1 MNSDLLI
8 AGAANL
14 DRMMYVERIPQQ
26 GETIMALR
34 YEEQPGGKG
43 ANQAVAAALW
53 GMNVNFIGRIGDD
66 EPGRILK
73 NSLENAGVNTK
84 FLIQGNNPSG
94 IALDFISPEGNY
106 QAAVIAGANSDLD
119 GADLPEDL
127 NFWESIGLTVMQLE
141 CPHSFTEALG
151 LKSKKHGIPVLLNA
165 APAVPIPNSW
175 WDWIEILVVNELEAF
190 SLSGIKIN
198 HIKDSFACLEIL
210 QRKCRKTVI
219 TLGENGLVYG
229 TGSVVKHIAA
239 NPVKAVSTLGAGD
252 SFVGVMAAELCKG
265 NDLARSTLMAS
276 LAAAA
281 SVTSSGAQTSYLT
294 PQQLKNHPTLGEP
307 YMFALNSTLNSP
319 S

>member
-1 MNSDLLI
+1 MTSELLV

-14 DRMMYVERIPQQ
+14 DRMMYVERIPEQ
-26 GETIMALR
+26 GETIMALN
-34 YEEQPGGKG
+34 YEEHPGGKG

-53 GMNVNFIGRIGDD
+53 GMKVNFIGRTGDD
-66 EPGRILK
+66 EPGKILK

-84 FLIQGNNPSG
+84 YLLQGLTPSG
-94 IALDFISPEGNY
+94 IALDFIDPEGNY
-106 QAAVIAGANSDLD
+106 QAAVLAGANSDLD
-119 GADLPEDL
+119 SADLPEDSI
-127 NFWESIGLTVMQLE
+127 FWESIGLTVMQLE
-141 CPHSFTEALG
+141 CPHFFTEALG
-151 LKSKKHGIPVLLNA
+151 LKSKKQGIPVLLNA

-175 WDWIEILVVNELEAF
+175 WDWIEILVVNEVEAF

-210 QRKCRKTVI
+210 QQRCRKTVI

-229 TGSVVKHIAA
+229 TGSVVKHIVAH
-239 NPVKAVSTLGAGD
+239 PVKAVSSLGAGD
-252 SFVGVMAAELCKG
+252 AFVGAMAAELCKG
-265 NDLARSTLMAS
+265 NDLAKSTFMAS

-294 PQQLKNHPTLGEP
+294 PHQLKNHPALGEP
-307 YMFALNSTLNSP
+307 YMSALNSTVNSP